1 MLIFFTLDP
10 IQPGLVTAHGALPLS
25 FTARA
30 ISRAGFVFV
39 RLVVVQVGIF
49 EIADVQS
56 TKHVAYFK
64 ENPTT
69 HRIES
74 T

>member
-1 MLIFFTLDP
+1 MP
-10 IQPGLVTAHGALPLS
+10 HGALPLS

-30 ISRAGFVFV
+30 VSRAGFVFV
-39 RLVVVQVGIF
+39 RLLAVQVGIF
-49 EIADVQS
+49 EIADRRS

-64 ENPTT
+64 ENPIT
-69 HRIES
+69 HMVES

>member
-1 MLIFFTLDP
+1 MP
-10 IQPGLVTAHGALPLS
+10 HGAPPLS

-39 RLVVVQVGIF
+39 RLLAVQVGIF
-49 EIADVQS
+49 EIADIRS

-64 ENPTT
+64 V
-69 HRIES
+69 
-74 T
+74 